1 MSKTFFQNW
10 LFADKAIYI
19 FFLLEV
25 VSSAS
30 VNRIYHS
37 CFIWSR
43 RATPHSC
50 TFTINT
56 KWPLNDE
63 KVSINK
69 RLNLHI
75 AILPKFVILVFFDI
89 FFEWHSFFT
98 KNVISMNEISFY
110 LNISFDKYRSL
121 QLSIFKARVF
131 LGFIFIY
138 CMLNDNAA
146 VVKRTTTKRRV
157 ILMIMTNLNKSSF
170 VLNQFI
176 CFSGCWSHGCV
187 VLCDR

>member
-43 RATPHSC
+43 RATSHSC

-56 KWPLNDE
+56 KRPLNDE
-63 KVSINK
+63 KSFHKQKFKLTYGYFGEICGSCIFDMS
-69 RLNLHI
+69 LNL
-75 AILPKFVILVFFDI
+75 
-89 FFEWHSFFT
+89 
-98 KNVISMNEISFY
+98 
-110 LNISFDKYRSL
+110 
-121 QLSIFKARVF
+121 
-131 LGFIFIY
+131 
-138 CMLNDNAA
+138 
-146 VVKRTTTKRRV
+146 
-157 ILMIMTNLNKSSF
+157 F
-170 VLNQFI
+170 VLNKKLYIDKWNKCLLHHHFQPRKIVATLNFLKLGS
-176 CFSGCWSHGCV
+176 F
-187 VLCDR
+187 